1 MSRKREDAKKEERFY
16 FILVMKDNNKVTHT
30 LKCIG
35 HKLLFYLVAAKGA
48 VCL

>member
-1 MSRKREDAKKEERFY
+1 MSRKKEDAKKEERFY

-35 HKLLFYLVAAKGA
+35 HKLLRLFW
-48 VCL
+48 